1 MAEARL
7 GQADATFADLQIA
20 EETHRKAIK
29 NLPEMKKSY
38 GQTLASI
45 LRTHANFLEQL
56 GRKEEAAKLRAEA
69 DSL

>member
-20 EETHRKAIK
+20 EETHRRAIA
-29 NLPEMKKSY
+29 NLPDMKKPYS
-38 GQTLASI
+38 QTLASI
-45 LRTHANFLEQL
+45 LRTHANFLDQV
-56 GRKEEAAKLRAEA
+56 GRTEEAAKLRAEA